1 MTKNNK
7 ENHFTEKEAL
17 LFHSE
22 GKPGKIEIKAT
33 KPLETQR
40 DLSLAYSPGVASPV
54 NAIAENVDTIFD
66 YTSKGNLVGVI
77 SNGTAILGLG
87 NLGAHASKPVMEGKA
102 VLFKRFADI
111 DSIDLEI
118 DTEDADEFI
127 NSVKYLGPT
136 FGGINLEDIKAPEC
150 FIIEDTLRELMDIP
164 IFHDDQHGTAIISA
178 AALINALDLVGK
190 DLKTAK
196 IVVNGAGAAGIACL
210 ELLKAMG
217 MPNENAILCDTKGV
231 IHTERKENLNQWKS
245 AHAIKTKLR
254 TLEEALVESD
264 IFFGLSKGGIVS
276 QKMVESMNDKP
287 IIFAMA
293 NPEPEIIPEMVR
305 EVRPDAIIATGRS
318 DYPNQVNNVL
328 GFPYIF
334 RGALDVRATTINLE
348 MKIAAAKAIASLA
361 KEDVPDEVANAY
373 PGKRP
378 QYGPDY
384 IIPSTFDPR
393 LISKVPPAVAKAAM
407 DSGVARKAIVD
418 MESYTNRLSARLN
431 PSAGL
436 LQSIFQDVK
445 ENPKRV
451 IFAEGEEEDMIRAAA
466 IFLNNGMGTPIL
478 IGREEIIKDKMNSIG
493 LDFFDQMEIH
503 NTRNKSSHDRYA
515 EHIYQ
520 RLQRKG
526 FLKKDCLDLLKK
538 ERNVFGACMVSL
550 KDADAMICGLNRS
563 YALSLESIEYV
574 LDPIPNKTILGLT
587 VMLCNGRTIF
597 VADTNVHDMPNAQEL
612 ADITHQ
618 SAEVV
623 REVFGIEP
631 RAALLSYSNFGKPF
645 TERSA
650 YIRDAIKILDNR
662 EVNFEYDGEMG
673 ANVAVN
679 ENLLNLYPFCK
690 LSGPANLLIMPAI
703 HSASISTKLLQE
715 LGGGNLVGPYL
726 VGFNEPIQ
734 IAPLGANVAD
744 VVNLAALAAF
754 KS

>member
-293 NPEPEIIPEMVR
+293 NPEPEILPEMVR

>member
-1 MTKNNK
+1 MTKK
-7 ENHFTEKEAL
+7 DREEHFSEKEAL
-17 LFHSE
+17 VFHAQ

-40 DLSLAYSPGVASPV
+40 DLSLAYSPGVAAPV
-54 NAIAENVDTIFD
+54 NAIADDTSSVYD
-66 YTSKGNLVGVI
+66 YTSKGNIVAVI

-87 NLGAHASKPVMEGKA
+87 NLGAHASKPVMEGKS
-102 VLFKRFADI
+102 VLFKRFSDI

-118 DTEDADEFI
+118 DTEDANEFI
-127 NSVKYLGPT
+127 NSVKYLGPS

-150 FIIEDTLRELMDIP
+150 FIIEDTLREIMDIP

-178 AALINALDLVGK
+178 AALINAMDLNGK
-190 DLKTAK
+190 KINKAR

-231 IHTERKENLNQWKS
+231 IHTERKENMNQWKS
-245 AHAIKTKLR
+245 AHSVNTECR
-254 TLEEALVESD
+254 TLEDALKGAD
-264 IFFGLSKGGIVS
+264 IFFGLSIGNIIT
-276 QKMVESMNDKP
+276 QKMVLSMAEKP

-293 NPEPEIIPEMVR
+293 NPEPEILPEKIKECR
-305 EVRPDAIIATGRS
+305 DDAIIATGRS

-334 RGALDVRATTINLE
+334 RGALDVRAKTINLE
-348 MKIAAAKAIASLA
+348 MKIAAAKAIADLA

-378 QYGPDY
+378 QYGPEY
-384 IIPSTFDPR
+384 IIPSPFDPR

-407 DSGVARKAIVD
+407 DTGVARKAIVD
-418 MESYTNRLSARLN
+418 MDNYSNELSARLN

-436 LQSIFQDVK
+436 LQKVFQEVK

-451 IFAEGEEEDMIRAAA
+451 IFTEGEEEDMIRAAV
-466 IFLNNGMGTPIL
+466 IFLNNRMGTPIL
-478 IGREEIIKDKMNSIG
+478 IGRDEVIKNKMRDMG
-493 LDFFDQMEIH
+493 LDFFDQVEIH
-503 NTRNKSSHDRYA
+503 STRNKVEHDRYA
-515 EHIYQ
+515 EHIYK

-526 FLKKDCLDLLKK
+526 FLKKDCLDLLIR
-538 ERNVFGACMVSL
+538 ERNVFAACMVSL
-550 KDADAMICGLNRS
+550 KDADAMVCGLTRS
-563 YALSLESIEYV
+563 YAASLESIEYV
-574 LDPIPNKTILGLT
+574 LDPIPNKTILGMT

-597 VADTNVHDMPNAQEL
+597 VSDSNVHDMPNASQLANITQE
-612 ADITHQ
+612 

-623 REVFGIEP
+623 RDIFGIEP
-631 RAALLSYSNFGKPF
+631 RAALVSYSNFGKPF
-645 TERSA
+645 TERSV
-650 YIRDAIKILDNR
+650 YMRDAKKILDERN
-662 EVNFEYDGEMG
+662 VDFEYDGEMG
-673 ANVAVN
+673 ANTALN
-679 ENLLNLYPFCK
+679 ENLMSLYPFCK

-703 HSASISTKLLQE
+703 HSASISTKMLQE
-715 LGGGNLVGPYL
+715 LGGGTLVGPYL
-726 VGFNEPIQ
+726 VGFKESIQ

-744 VVNLAALAAF
+744 IVNLAALSAF

>member
-254 TLEEALVESD
+254 TLEEALVDSD

-378 QYGPDY
+378 QYGPNY

-418 MESYTNRLSARLN
+418 MESYINRLSARLN

-574 LDPIPNKTILGLT
+574 LDPIPNQTILGLT

-650 YIRDAIKILDNR
+650 YIRNAIKILDNR